1 MKKEINFK
9 LTIKKKR
16 KECITVY
23 LITYSRSSPKLEKE
37 NLKRSDVSSDS
48 IVINIIITLQQRSAI
63 WIKASEP

>member
-1 MKKEINFK
+1 MHYSLFNNIH
-9 LTIKKKR
+9 
-16 KECITVY
+16 
-23 LITYSRSSPKLEKE
+23 SRSSPKLEKE